1 MQFELTALCLNVKK
15 VTVEGR
21 TYCSAIIAREPM
33 TEQERQQN
41 RGYLVQKVSA
51 ETTVFDQITDLDKPG
66 PRKFIATLVN
76 AAGGKSQPHLMAVVP
91 GSHST
96 STPTPSPAPKAAA

>member
-41 RGYLVQKVSA
+41 RGYLVQKVTA
-51 ETTVFDQITDLDKPG
+51 ETVVFDQITDLDKPG
-66 PRKFIATLVN
+66 QRKFIATLVN
-76 AAGGKSQPHLMAVVP
+76 AAGGKSQPHLLGVVP
-91 GSHST
+91 TSGGS
-96 STPTPSPAPKAAA
+96 KAVAA